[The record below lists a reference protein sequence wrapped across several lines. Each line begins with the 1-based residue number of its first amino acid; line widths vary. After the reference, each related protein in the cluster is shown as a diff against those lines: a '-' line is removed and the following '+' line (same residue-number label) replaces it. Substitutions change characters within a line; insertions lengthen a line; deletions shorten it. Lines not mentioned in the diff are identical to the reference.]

1 MFIDIVKITIRSGKG
16 GDGMSAFRREK
27 YVPKGGPSG
36 GNGGRGGDVYFVG
49 DEGLSTLLEFRY
61 NRLLKAEDGEAGKNK
76 KMQGKDGENLFLKV
90 PVGTTVFNA
99 RTGKVLADIT
109 ANDQKALILKGGR
122 GGRGNAV
129 FASSRNTAPDYA
141 EKGEPGKEL
150 DLQIELKLLADV
162 GIIGMPNAGKSTL
175 ISVISAARPKIASYP
190 FTTIVPNLG
199 VVGTDDGRSF
209 VAADMPGLIEGAS
222 RGQGLGQ
229 QFLRHIERTRVL
241 VHVVD
246 MSAFEGRDP
255 YEDCKT
261 INDELAAYGHKL
273 EKRPQVIVANKMDMP
288 EAESN
293 LERFR
298 RLYKGDHPIIPISS
312 VTKKNIKKLV
322 YLVADE
328 LAETKKKALY
338 EPDAFAPYVEYTFNG
353 EKEPFTIR
361 RGDDGILEVEGEGI
375 EKLFAMTDF
384 AKHEGVRRF
393 ARRLKELGVE
403 AELKKLGAETG
414 DTVRILGE
422 EFDFSE

>member
-1 MFIDIVKITIRSGKG
+1 MFIDLVKITIRSGKG

-36 GNGGRGGDVYFVG
+36 GNGGRGGDVFFVG

-61 NRLLKAEDGEAGKNK
+61 NRLRKAEDGEAGKNK
-76 KMQGKDGENLFLKV
+76 KMKGKDGEDLLLKV
-90 PVGTTVFNA
+90 PVGTTIFNA
-99 RTGKVLADIT
+99 KNDKVLADIT
-109 ANDQKALILKGGR
+109 EHGQKARILKGGR

-141 EKGEPGKEL
+141 EKGEPGQEL
-150 DLQIELKLLADV
+150 DLRIELKLLADV

-175 ISVISAARPKIASYP
+175 ISVISASKPKIASYP

-199 VVGTDDGRSF
+199 VVGTDDDRSF

-222 RGQGLGQ
+222 RGEGLGQ

-241 VHVVD
+241 VHVID

-255 YEDCKT
+255 YEDFVT
-261 INDELAAYGHKL
+261 INEELKAYKHDL
-273 EKRPQVIVANKMDMP
+273 ENRPQVIAANKMDMP
-288 EAESN
+288 EAEAN

-298 RLYKGDHPIIPISS
+298 SLYKGKAPIVPISS
-312 VTKKNIKKLV
+312 VTKMNIKELV
-322 YLVADE
+322 YLVADT
-328 LAETKKKALY
+328 LDETKKEALY
-338 EPDAFAPYVEYTFNG
+338 TPEAFETYVEYTFEG

-361 RGDDGILEVEGEGI
+361 RGDDGMLEVEGEGI

-384 AKHEGVRRF
+384 TKHEGVRRF

-403 AELKKLGAETG
+403 AELKKLGAEPG

-422 EFDFSE
+422 EFEFSE

>member
-1 MFIDIVKITIRSGKG
+1 MFIDLVKITVRSGKG

-61 NRLLKAEDGEAGKNK
+61 NRLLKAENGEAGKNK
-76 KMQGKDGENLFLKV
+76 KMQGKDGEDLHLRV
-90 PVGTTVFNA
+90 PVGTTIFNA
-99 RTGKVLADIT
+99 KTGKVLADIT
-109 ANDQKALILKGGR
+109 DHDQKALILKGGR

-141 EKGEPGKEL
+141 EKGEPGREL
-150 DLQIELKLLADV
+150 ELRIELKLLADV
-162 GIIGMPNAGKSTL
+162 GLIGMPNAGKSTL
-175 ISVISAARPKIASYP
+175 ISVISAAKPKIASYP

-199 VVGTDDGRSF
+199 VVGTDDSRSF
-209 VAADMPGLIEGAS
+209 VVADMPGLIAGAS

-241 VHVVD
+241 VHVID

-255 YEDCKT
+255 YEDFRT
-261 INDELAAYGHKL
+261 INAELAAYGHDL
-273 EKRPQVIVANKMDMP
+273 EKRPQIVAANKMDMP
-288 EAESN
+288 AAKEN
-293 LERFR
+293 LERFQS
-298 RLYKGDHPIIPISS
+298 LYDGDSPIVPISS
-312 VTKKNIKKLV
+312 ITKENIKELV
-322 YLVADE
+322 YLVADK
-328 LAETKKKALY
+328 LDETKKEALY
-338 EPDAFAPYVEYTFNG
+338 APDAFEPYVEYTFDG

-361 RGDDGILEVEGEGI
+361 RGDDGVFEVEGEGI

-393 ARRLKELGVE
+393 ARRLKDLGVE
-403 AELKKLGAETG
+403 AELKKLGVEPG
-414 DTVRILGE
+414 DTVRILGK
-422 EFDFSE
+422 EFDFTE